1 MMANQ
6 AVFQIT
12 FFFSSFPALGK
23 EETCKLNTTDIPT
36 LSMGLSL
43 KYALLL
49 SLDPSQSCCLKYHTS
64 TLRDTVRQIN

>member
-1 MMANQ
+1 MMDNQ

-43 KYALLL
+43 K
-49 SLDPSQSCCLKYHTS
+49 
-64 TLRDTVRQIN
+64 